1 MAVFSTCFLPV
12 RYSYLACWRPS
23 RNMNQSLSLRKAHTC
38 RSGESHVVRCLPSR
52 VVVARIHCCD
62 LTALVTSPHPIDEDG
77 ITSSATTHAA
87 ATVRVV
93 EAARNQR
100 RTVTRHRGAWL
111 PGVKA
116 VALSITRSLIS
127 NGDG

>member
-1 MAVFSTCFLPV
+1 MTIFATCFWLV

-23 RNMNQSLSLRKAHTC
+23 INMNQSLSLRKAHTC
-38 RSGESHVVRCLPSR
+38 RSGESHVVLCLPSR

-87 ATVRVV
+87 ATVTVA
-93 EAARNQR
+93 EAARNQG
-100 RTVTRHRGAWL
+100 RTVTRHRRAGL
-111 PGVKA
+111 RGVKA
-116 VALSITRSLIS
+116 VA
-127 NGDG
+127 